1 MSEGLAVTNP
11 PVPPYGGDPY
21 DPMTRRSDPGDFIT
35 QRSDALAWEHE
46 GPAPAEQPQQYYGAD
61 PYQQPYQQQY
71 GQQPQYQ
78 QYAQPPAAAAPRKVP
93 VGAVPVAAVIGVGL
107 LGGGLAYSLTS

>member
-21 DPMTRRSDPGDFIT
+21 DPMTRRSDPGDFTT

-61 PYQQPYQQQY
+61 PYQHPYQQQD
-71 GQQPQYQ
+71 GQQPSISNTLNRR
-78 QYAQPPAAAAPRKVP
+78 PRP
-93 VGAVPVAAVIGVGL
+93 R
-107 LGGGLAYSLTS
+107 LARCPWER